1 MSVITIKLAPTE
13 LMGEFFFKADKAL
26 DIARD
31 NLARY
36 ITATHFMNSNVSGI
50 DAAEELF
57 DLTNNPSR
65 QEERI
70 RTYGNGRS
78 ISVGD
83 IVNVDGVDY
92 LCMSAG
98 WEEL

>member
-1 MSVITIKLAPTE
+1 MSQVQVKLAPNTVFMYGNTKATALKHYDE
-13 LMGEFFFKADKAL
+13 YTVLPTMQLLCFHFKEE
-26 DIARD
+26 
-31 NLARY
+31 
-36 ITATHFMNSNVSGI
+36 
-50 DAAEELF
+50 AAEEMF

>member
-1 MSVITIKLAPTE
+1 MSMKCQVQVKLAPNAV
-13 LMGEFFFKADKAL
+13 FFYGDTKA
-26 DIARD
+26 
-31 NLARY
+31 
-36 ITATHFMNSNVSGI
+36 TAMKHYDEYTILPVMQLLCFDGK

-70 RTYGNGRS
+70 RTYGNGKS

-83 IVNVDGVDY
+83 IVNVDGVDF

>member
-1 MSVITIKLAPTE
+1 MSQVQVKLAPNAVFFYSDTKATA
-13 LMGEFFFKADKAL
+13 LKHYDQYTLLPTMTTWKSGEE
-26 DIARD
+26 
-31 NLARY
+31 
-36 ITATHFMNSNVSGI
+36 
-50 DAAEELF
+50 AAEELF

-70 RTYGNGRS
+70 RCYGNGKS

-83 IVNVDGVDY
+83 IVNVDGVDF